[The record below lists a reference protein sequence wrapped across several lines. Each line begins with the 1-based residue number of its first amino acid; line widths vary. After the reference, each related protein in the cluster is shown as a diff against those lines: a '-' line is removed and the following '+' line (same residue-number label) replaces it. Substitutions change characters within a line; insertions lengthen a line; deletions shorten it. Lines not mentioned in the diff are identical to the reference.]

1 MSKKNFWI
9 IDMPRYSM
17 IIFVLF
23 NAIAMLLYPGGSVDN
38 KLPLNQEGAQIGYS
52 FFNNFFSDLGQTI
65 SHSGDSNWVSCIVF
79 NFSLCVIGICFIML
93 FYSVSDVFN
102 KYKILSKLGTLCGI
116 LSGFCYIGVAL
127 TPSDVFLTW
136 HIIFAEWIF
145 RFLFIASLIYS
156 ILIFKTKDFD
166 NKYAFSF
173 IVFSIMV
180 LAYIFISQFYLR
192 DVRIYPEDLSAHVIS
207 QKMIAFWILISIY
220 IYSKGVGQYLL
231 KKI

>member
-1 MSKKNFWI
+1 MYKKNFWI
-9 IDMPRYSM
+9 IQMPKYAM

-23 NAIAMLLYPGGSVDN
+23 NAIAMLTYPGGSVDN
-38 KLPLNQEGAQIGYS
+38 KLSLGQKGAQVGYS
-52 FFNNFFSDLGQTI
+52 FFNNFFSDLGQTV
-65 SHSGDSNWVSCIVF
+65 SHSGNPNWISFLFFNVSLF
-79 NFSLCVIGICFIML
+79 VIGICFIML
-93 FYSVSDVFN
+93 FYKVGNVFN
-102 KYKILSKLGTLCGI
+102 DYKTISMIGTTCGI

-127 TPSDVFLTW
+127 TPSNVFLTW

-145 RFLFIASLIYS
+145 RFLFISSLIYS

-192 DVRIYPEDLSAHVIS
+192 DVRLYPEDLSAHVIA

-220 IYSKGVGQYLL
+220 IYSRGVSKY
-231 KKI
+231 IASRM

>member
-1 MSKKNFWI
+1 MNNNNFWI
-9 IDMPRYSM
+9 VDMPRYAM
-17 IIFVLF
+17 IVFVLF
-23 NAIAMLLYPGGSVDN
+23 NAIAMLAYPGGSVDN
-38 KLPLNQEGAQIGYS
+38 KLSLKEEGSQVGYS
-52 FFNNFFSDLGQTI
+52 FFNNFFSDLGQTV
-65 SHSGDSNWVSCIVF
+65 SHSGDSNWVSFIFF
-79 NFSLCVIGICFIML
+79 NISLCVIGLCFIML
-93 FYSVSDVFN
+93 FYKVGSIFN
-102 KYKILSKLGTLCGI
+102 KYKTLSNIGTVCGI

-127 TPSDVFLTW
+127 TPSNVFLTW

-145 RFLFIASLIYS
+145 RFLFISSLICS

-192 DVRIYPEDLSAHVIS
+192 DVRIHPEDLSAHVIS